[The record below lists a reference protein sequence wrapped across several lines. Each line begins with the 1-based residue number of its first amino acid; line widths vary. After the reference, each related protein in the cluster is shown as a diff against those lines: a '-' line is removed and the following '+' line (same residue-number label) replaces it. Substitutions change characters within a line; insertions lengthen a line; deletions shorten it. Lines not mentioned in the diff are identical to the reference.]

1 MIIKRYLFDPNKQF
15 QDKSGKNNV
24 NGLLRVFINN
34 TDDRAVTY
42 KDFDGTLNEADIR
55 LDNNGRA
62 IVIVD
67 DSKTYRLEVYD
78 SIGNMLWTAKP
89 LYAIGANGGGVS
101 PDDIKPLVLKQFG
114 KNLGTYSPLNGNT
127 ITIGDSAVHVAVDHA
142 NIHAYLT
149 EILADGRTPVLVM
162 SDTDPDTP
170 GVTRDFYFY
179 PTARTGVDSDYS
191 FIGYDGEVVN
201 VATVHDDDTV
211 TYATYGAQI
220 PFDYTADVMY
230 SPNIKVNSLGQTW
243 LVQKGRP
250 NRLIAE
256 YFDTAPSNPGYIVNA
271 TEISNGYIEIEIP
284 LPSFTL
290 DGVTV
295 TPNFLFAYN
304 YKYLTSIKGL
314 NTDEDGLAEFK
325 KIEVILRRES
335 DHTQDYIIAVATD
348 FSKDEYGRKL
358 SDVAGLQ
365 QGSESRYI
373 RTYPKDTISYLIR
386 FTKILVRYHFDLDFN
401 EGVMANLQPG
411 DSVGNLPE
419 VRVVM
424 DPLRNTSYQQ
434 EIGNV

>member
-1 MIIKRYLFDPNKQF
+1 MIKRYLFDPNKQF

-24 NGLLRVFINN
+24 NGFIRVFINN

-67 DSKTYRLEVYD
+67 DSKTYRIEVYD

-89 LYAIGANGGGVS
+89 LYAIGANSGGVS

-149 EILADGRTPVLVM
+149 EILADGRTPVLVK

-191 FIGYDGEVVN
+191 FIGYDGAVVK

-211 TYATYGAQI
+211 TYATYGGQAPI
-220 PFDYTADVMY
+220 DYTADVMY
-230 SPNIKVNSLGQTW
+230 SPNVNINSLGQTV

-250 NRLIAE
+250 NRLVARYDGE
-256 YFDTAPSNPGYIVNA
+256 QVPGYIVNA
-271 TEISNGYIEIEIP
+271 TEIQQGYIEIEIP

-290 DGVTV
+290 NGVMV

-304 YKYLTSIKGL
+304 YKYLTSIEGL
-314 NTDEDGLAEFK
+314 GTDENGRAAYK

-348 FSKDEYGRKL
+348 FSKDEYGRNL
-358 SDVAGLQ
+358 SDVAGLE
-365 QGSESRYI
+365 QGHESRYR
-373 RTYPKDTISYLIR
+373 RTYPKDCIQNFGLR
-386 FTKILVRYHFDLDFN
+386 FTKILVRFHFDLEFN

-411 DSVGNLPE
+411 DSVGFPPE

>member
-1 MIIKRYLFDPNKQF
+1 MIKRYLFDPNKQF

-24 NGLLRVFINN
+24 NGFLRVFINN
-34 TDDRAVTY
+34 TDDRALTY
-42 KDFDGTLNEADIR
+42 KDFDGTLNDADIR

-89 LYAIGANGGGVS
+89 LYAIGANSGGVS
-101 PDDIKPLVLKQFG
+101 PDDIKPLLLKQFW
-114 KNLGTYSPLNGNT
+114 KNLGTYSPLNGST

-191 FIGYDGEVVN
+191 FIGYDGEVVK
-201 VATVHDDDTV
+201 VATVQDDDTV
-211 TYATYGAQI
+211 TYATYGERI
-220 PFDYTADVMY
+220 PFEYTADVMY
-230 SPNIKVNSLGQTW
+230 SPNVKVNSLGQTV

-250 NRLIAE
+250 NRLVASYDGE
-256 YFDTAPSNPGYIVNA
+256 QLPGYIVDA
-271 TEISNGYIEIEIP
+271 TDISNGYIEIEIP

-290 DGVTV
+290 NGVTV
-295 TPNFLFAYN
+295 TPNFLFAYD
-304 YKYLTSIKGL
+304 YKYLTSIEGL
-314 NTDEDGLAEFK
+314 NTDENGRAAYK

-348 FSKDEYGRKL
+348 FSKDEYGRNL
-358 SDVAGLQ
+358 SDVAGLERGQ
-365 QGSESRYI
+365 CSRYR
-373 RTYPKDTISYLIR
+373 RTYPKDCIQNFGLR
-386 FTKILVRYHFDLDFN
+386 FTKILVRMHFDLEFN
-401 EGVMANLQPG
+401 EGIMANLQPG
-411 DSVGNLPE
+411 DSIGFPPE
-419 VRVVM
+419 VLVVM
-424 DPLRNTSYQQ
+424 DPLFNTSYQQ

>member
-1 MIIKRYLFDPNKQF
+1 MIKRYLFDPNKQF

-24 NGLLRVFINN
+24 NGFLRVFIDN
-34 TDDRAVTY
+34 TDDRSVTY

-89 LYAIGANGGGVS
+89 LYAIGANSGGVS

-191 FIGYDGEVVN
+191 FIGYDGDVVK

-211 TYATYGAQI
+211 SYSTYGAQI

-230 SPNIKVNSLGQTW
+230 SPNIKVNSLGQTV

-250 NRLIAE
+250 NRLVVK
-256 YFDTAPSNPGYIVNA
+256 YSDLSPQGYTVTATDIQRGYISINL
-271 TEISNGYIEIEIP
+271 G
-284 LPSFTL
+284 LPSFYL
-290 DGVTV
+290 NGELV
-295 TPNFLFAYN
+295 TPNFLMSYN
-304 YKYLTSIKGL
+304 YKFTTSIKGL
-314 NTDEDGLAEFK
+314 ETDANKLAMFK
-325 KIEVILRRES
+325 RIRVITYRNS
-335 DHTQDYIIAVATD
+335 DLVEETLALATD
-348 FSKDEYGRKL
+348 FSKDEYGRSL
-358 SDVAGLQ
+358 SAVHGLV
-365 QGSESRYI
+365 SDSIYV
-373 RTYPKDTISYLIR
+373 RTYVKVFATRGHR
-386 FTKILVRYHFDLDFN
+386 FDRLLARYYFDYDYN
-401 EGVMANLQPG
+401 NGVMANLQVG
-411 DSVGNLPE
+411 DSLGQLPS
-419 VRVVM
+419 VSIIM
-424 DPLRNTSYQQ
+424 DPIRDINYQQ
-434 EIGNV
+434 EVNNG

>member
-1 MIIKRYLFDPNKQF
+1 MIKRYLFDPNKQF
-15 QDKSGKNNV
+15 QDDSGKNNV
-24 NGLLRVFINN
+24 NGFLRVFINN

-42 KDFDGTLNEADIR
+42 KDFYGTLNEADIR

-89 LYAIGANGGGVS
+89 LYAIGANSGGVS

-149 EILADGRTPVLVM
+149 EILVDGRTPVLVM

-191 FIGYDGEVVN
+191 FIGYDGDVVK

-211 TYATYGAQI
+211 TYATYGERI
-220 PFDYTADVMY
+220 PIEYTADVMY
-230 SPNIKVNSLGQTW
+230 SPNVNVNSLGQTV

-250 NRLIAE
+250 NRLVASYNGE
-256 YFDTAPSNPGYIVNA
+256 QLPGYIVDA
-271 TEISNGYIEIEIP
+271 TDISNGYIEIEIP

-290 DGVTV
+290 NGVTV

-304 YKYLTSIKGL
+304 YKYLTSIEGL
-314 NTDEDGLAEFK
+314 GTDENGRAAYK
-325 KIEVILRRES
+325 KIEVILRKES

-348 FSKDEYGRKL
+348 FSKDEYGRNL
-358 SDVAGLQ
+358 SDVAGLERGEQ
-365 QGSESRYI
+365 SKYR
-373 RTYPKDTISYLIR
+373 RTYPKDCIQNFGLR
-386 FTKILVRYHFDLDFN
+386 FTKILVRLHFDLEFN
-401 EGVMANLQPG
+401 EGIMANLHPG
-411 DSVGNLPE
+411 DSVGFPPE

>member
-1 MIIKRYLFDPNKQF
+1 MIKRYLFDPNKQF

-24 NGLLRVFINN
+24 NGFLRVFIDN
-34 TDDRAVTY
+34 TDDRSVTY

-78 SIGNMLWTAKP
+78 SIGNMLWTAKT
-89 LYAIGANGGGVS
+89 LYAIGANSGGVS

-114 KNLGTYSPLNGNT
+114 KNLGTYNPLNGNT

-162 SDTDPDTP
+162 SDTDTP

-191 FIGYDGEVVN
+191 FIGYDGDVVK

-211 TYATYGAQI
+211 TYSTYGEWII
-220 PFDYTADVMY
+220 PFEYKANVMY
-230 SPNIKVNSLGQTW
+230 SPNIKVNSFGQTE
-243 LVQKGRP
+243 LVQNGRP
-250 NRLIAE
+250 NRLIATYDGE
-256 YFDTAPSNPGYIVNA
+256 QVPGYIVNA
-271 TEISNGYIEIEIP
+271 TEIQQGYIEIEIP

-295 TPNFLFAYN
+295 TPNWLWAYN
-304 YKYLTSIKGL
+304 YKYLTSIEGL
-314 NTDEDGLAEFK
+314 GTDENGRAAYK

-348 FSKDEYGRKL
+348 FSKDEYGRNL
-358 SDVAGLQ
+358 SDVAGLE
-365 QGSESRYI
+365 QGHESRYR
-373 RTYPKDTISYLIR
+373 RTYPKDCIQNFGMR
-386 FTKILVRYHFDLDFN
+386 FTKILVRYHFDLEFN
-401 EGVMANLQPG
+401 EGIMANLQPG
-411 DSVGNLPE
+411 DSVGYPPE

>member
-1 MIIKRYLFDPNKQF
+1 MIKRYLFDPNKQF

-24 NGLLRVFINN
+24 NGFLRVFINN

-89 LYAIGANGGGVS
+89 LYAIGANSGGVS

-114 KNLGTYSPLNGNT
+114 KNLGTYSPLNGNM

-149 EILADGRTPVLVM
+149 ELLADGRTPVLVM

-179 PTARTGVDSDYS
+179 PTSRTGVDSDYS
-191 FIGYDGEVVN
+191 FIGYDGEVVK

-211 TYATYGAQI
+211 TYTTYGEQTPI
-220 PFDYTADVMY
+220 DYTANVMY
-230 SPNIKVNSLGQTW
+230 SPNIKVNSLGQTV

-250 NRLIAE
+250 NRLVARYDGE
-256 YFDTAPSNPGYIVNA
+256 QVPGYIVDA
-271 TEISNGYIEIEIP
+271 TDISNGYIEIEIP

-290 DGVTV
+290 NGVTV

-304 YKYLTSIKGL
+304 YKYLTSIEGL
-314 NTDEDGLAEFK
+314 DTDENGRAAYK
-325 KIEVILRRES
+325 KIEVILRKES

-348 FSKDEYGRKL
+348 FSKDEYGRNL
-358 SDVAGLQ
+358 SDVAGLEREQ
-365 QGSESRYI
+365 QSRYR
-373 RTYPKDTISYLIR
+373 RTYPKDCIQNFGLR
-386 FTKILVRYHFDLDFN
+386 FTKILVRLHFDLEFN
-401 EGVMANLQPG
+401 EGIMANLHPG
-411 DSVGNLPE
+411 DSVGFPPE

>member
-1 MIIKRYLFDPNKQF
+1 MIKRYLFDPNKQF

-24 NGLLRVFINN
+24 NGFLRVFISN

-42 KDFDGTLNEADIR
+42 KDFDDTLNEADIR

-89 LYAIGANGGGVS
+89 LYAIGANSGGVN

-149 EILADGRTPVLVM
+149 GLLADGRTPVLVM

-191 FIGYDGEVVN
+191 FIGYDGDVVK

-211 TYATYGAQI
+211 TYATYGEQI
-220 PFDYTADVMY
+220 PFEYTADVMY
-230 SPNIKVNSLGQTW
+230 SPNIKVNSLGQTV
-243 LVQKGRP
+243 LVAKGRP
-250 NRLIAE
+250 NRLVAE
-256 YFDTAPSNPGYIVNA
+256 YHDTSSPGYIVNA

-290 DGVTV
+290 NGVTV
-295 TPNFLFAYN
+295 TPNFLFSYK
-304 YKYLTSIKGL
+304 YKYLTSIEGL
-314 NTDEDGLAEFK
+314 NTDENGCAAYK
-325 KIEVILRRES
+325 KIEVILRMES

-348 FSKDEYGRKL
+348 FSKDEYGRNL
-358 SDVAGLQ
+358 SDVAGLERETQ
-365 QGSESRYI
+365 SRYI
-373 RTYPKDTISYLIR
+373 RTYPKDTIYYVVR

-401 EGVMANLQPG
+401 EGIMANLQPG
-411 DSVGNLPE
+411 DSVGKLPS
-419 VRVVM
+419 VRIVM
-424 DPLRNTSYQQ
+424 DPLSNPSYQQ

>member
-1 MIIKRYLFDPNKQF
+1 MIKRYLFDQNKQF

-24 NGLLRVFINN
+24 NGFLRVFINN

-89 LYAIGANGGGVS
+89 LYAIGSNSGGVS

-191 FIGYDGEVVN
+191 FIGYDGAVVK

-211 TYATYGAQI
+211 TYATYGERR
-220 PFDYTADVMY
+220 PLDYPADVMY
-230 SPNIKVNSLGQTW
+230 SPNVKVNSLGQTV

-250 NRLIAE
+250 NRLVAT
-256 YFDTAPSNPGYIVNA
+256 YHDTSVPGYIVNA

-290 DGVTV
+290 NGVTV
-295 TPNFLFAYN
+295 TPNFLFSYY
-304 YKYLTSIKGL
+304 YKYLTSIEGL
-314 NTDEDGLAEFK
+314 NTDFGGHAAYK

-348 FSKDEYGRKL
+348 FSKDEYGRNL
-358 SDVAGLQ
+358 SDVAGLE
-365 QGSESRYI
+365 QGHESRYI
-373 RTYPKDTISYLIR
+373 RSYSKDTIYRVVR

-401 EGVMANLQPG
+401 EGIMANLQPG
-411 DSVGNLPE
+411 DSVGILPA

>member
-1 MIIKRYLFDPNKQF
+1 MIKRYLFDPNKQF
-15 QDKSGKNNV
+15 QDDSGKNNV
-24 NGLLRVFINN
+24 NGFLRVFINN

-89 LYAIGANGGGVS
+89 LYAIGANSGGVS

-114 KNLGTYSPLNGNT
+114 KNLGTYSPLNGNM

-142 NIHAYLT
+142 NLHAYIT
-149 EILADGRTPVLVM
+149 ELLADGRTPVLVM

-179 PTARTGVDSDYS
+179 PTSRTGVDSDYS
-191 FIGYDGEVVN
+191 FIGYDGEVVK
-201 VATVHDDDTV
+201 VAAVHDDDTV
-211 TYATYGAQI
+211 TYATYGGQEPI
-220 PFDYTADVMY
+220 DYTADVMY
-230 SPNIKVNSLGQTW
+230 SPNVNVNSLGQTV
-243 LVQKGRP
+243 LMQKGRP
-250 NRLIAE
+250 NRLVASYDGE
-256 YFDTAPSNPGYIVNA
+256 QLPGYIVDA
-271 TEISNGYIEIEIP
+271 TDISNGYIEIEIP

-290 DGVTV
+290 NGVTV

-304 YKYLTSIKGL
+304 YKYLTSIEGL
-314 NTDEDGLAEFK
+314 NTDENGRAAYK

-348 FSKDEYGRKL
+348 FSKDEYGRNL
-358 SDVAGLQ
+358 SDVAGLEREQ
-365 QGSESRYI
+365 QSRYR
-373 RTYPKDTISYLIR
+373 RTYPKDCIQNFGLR
-386 FTKILVRYHFDLDFN
+386 FTKILVRLHFDLEFS
-401 EGVMANLQPG
+401 EGIMANLQPG
-411 DSVGNLPE
+411 DNVGFPPE

-424 DPLRNTSYQQ
+424 DPLFNTSYRQ

>member
-1 MIIKRYLFDPNKQF
+1 MIKRYLFDQNKQF

-24 NGLLRVFINN
+24 NGFLRVFINN

-42 KDFDGTLNEADIR
+42 KDFDGTLNEEDIR

-89 LYAIGANGGGVS
+89 LYAIGSDFGGVS

-191 FIGYDGEVVN
+191 FIGYDGEVVK

-211 TYATYGAQI
+211 TYATYGERI
-220 PFDYTADVMY
+220 PLDYTADVMY
-230 SPNIKVNSLGQTW
+230 SPNIKVNSLGQTV

-250 NRLIAE
+250 NRLVASYDGE
-256 YFDTAPSNPGYIVNA
+256 QLPGYIVDA
-271 TEISNGYIEIEIP
+271 TDISNGYIEIDIP

-290 DGVTV
+290 NGVTV

-304 YKYLTSIKGL
+304 YKYLTSIEGL
-314 NTDEDGLAEFK
+314 DTDENGRAAYK

-348 FSKDEYGRKL
+348 FSKDEYGRNL
-358 SDVAGLQ
+358 SDVAGLERGQ
-365 QGSESRYI
+365 QSRYR
-373 RTYPKDTISYLIR
+373 RTYPKDCIQNFGLR
-386 FTKILVRYHFDLDFN
+386 FTKILVRLHFDLEFN
-401 EGVMANLQPG
+401 EGIMANLQPG
-411 DSVGNLPE
+411 DSVGFPPE